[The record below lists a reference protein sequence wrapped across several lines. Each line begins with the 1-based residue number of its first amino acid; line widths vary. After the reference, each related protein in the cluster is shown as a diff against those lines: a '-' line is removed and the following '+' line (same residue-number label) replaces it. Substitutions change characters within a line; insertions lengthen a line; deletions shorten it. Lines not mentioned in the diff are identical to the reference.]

1 MENLARLLLPAIRK
15 LFESEEGK
23 KNLKNG
29 VPKGKNY
36 NLIIKIMIVLS
47 PMNPMGYRNNMC

>member
-23 KNLKNG
+23 KGFEKWRAERQKLQLNNKSNDCFKPDESNG
-29 VPKGKNY
+29 LPQ
-36 NLIIKIMIVLS
+36 
-47 PMNPMGYRNNMC
+47 